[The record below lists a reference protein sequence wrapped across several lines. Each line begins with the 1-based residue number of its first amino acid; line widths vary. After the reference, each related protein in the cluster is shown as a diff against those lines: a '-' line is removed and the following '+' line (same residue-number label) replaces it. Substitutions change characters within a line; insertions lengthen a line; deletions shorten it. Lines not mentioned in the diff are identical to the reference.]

1 MNLDLQLLIGIGP
14 DGKVRQDVRS
24 TGRCAGYGIRS
35 IPTTL
40 THVAPL
46 VLSKPLTIYASL
58 ITFPMFYRHVALL
71 GLCWFIRSIKLTN
84 LIHCAPLER
93 VR

>member
-14 DGKVRQDVRS
+14 DGKVGQDARS

-35 IPTTL
+35 MPTTL

-46 VLSKPLTIYASL
+46 VLNEPRTIYASL
-58 ITFPMFYRHVALL
+58 IAFHVFYRYVTSL
-71 GLCWFIRSIKLTN
+71 GLCWFIKITSP
-84 LIHCAPLER
+84 IH
-93 VR
+93 